1 MLTQIY
7 RSGVYSRGRAK
18 AYIDLDPQDERD
30 FNLHHLYPA
39 MVAACL
45 ILQIGT
51 YLLMYRIMKPG
62 GIVFRPR
69 EEEKM
74 EQYRLI
80 HGLTGS
86 PADREMMRRESEAA
100 PLLLPPAAMGSPYP
114 SPILKPM
121 GSPHLSPMLKPMGG
135 PQGSPRLSR
144 GYGEAGVGWDS
155 GNMTSPMLTVS
166 EHEFLGSPPEGRRSG
181 W

>member
-1 MLTQIY
+1 MSAVLTQQEY

-45 ILQIGT
+45 VLQIGT

-86 PADREMMRRESEAA
+86 PADREMMKRESEAA
-100 PLLLPPAAMGSPYP
+100 PLLLPAAAMGSPHP
-114 SPILKPM
+114 SPM
-121 GSPHLSPMLKPMGG
+121 MKPMGG
-135 PQGSPRLSR
+135 PQGSPRSSG
-144 GYGEAGVGWDS
+144 GYGEAGVGWES
-155 GNMTSPMLTVS
+155 GNMASPMLRVS
-166 EHEFLGSPPEGRRSG
+166 EHEVLGSPPEGTGLRKLG

>member
-1 MLTQIY
+1 
-7 RSGVYSRGRAK
+7 
-18 AYIDLDPQDERD
+18 
-30 FNLHHLYPA
+30 

-45 ILQIGT
+45 VLQIGT

-80 HGLTGS
+80 HGLTES
-86 PADREMMRRESEAA
+86 PADREMMKRESEAA
-100 PLLLPPAAMGSPYP
+100 PLLLPPAAMGSPHP
-114 SPILKPM
+114 
-121 GSPHLSPMLKPMGG
+121 SPMLKPIGG
-135 PQGSPRLSR
+135 PQRSPRSSG
-144 GYGEAGVGWDS
+144 GYEEAGVGWES
-155 GNMTSPMLTVS
+155 GNVASLMSRGS
-166 EHEFLGSPPEGRRSG
+166 EHGLLGSPPKETGLRRLG